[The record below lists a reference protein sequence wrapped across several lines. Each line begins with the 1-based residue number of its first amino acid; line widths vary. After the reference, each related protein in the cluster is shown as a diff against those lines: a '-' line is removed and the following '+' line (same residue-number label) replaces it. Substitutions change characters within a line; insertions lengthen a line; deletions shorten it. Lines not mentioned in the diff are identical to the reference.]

1 MQTFRAPIADAR
13 FLLGEVFDYGTLTQF
28 EGWEDFDLDT
38 ALTVIEA
45 AAAFAE
51 GELHP
56 LNRESDEVGC
66 SFKDGEVQT
75 PPGFIQ
81 AYRGYVENGWQSLC
95 CDTEDGGQGFPSV
108 IGGLVEEIV
117 AASSMAF
124 SMFGGLTLGAYRALR
139 AHGSD
144 ALKATYLPKLAS
156 GIWTGTM
163 CMTEPQA
170 GTDLSLIRT
179 RAQPQL
185 EGTYRITGT
194 KIFISGGEHDL
205 AENIVHL
212 VLAKLPDAPPGARGV
227 SLFLV
232 PKFLP
237 DPGGNPGIRNGV
249 QCGSIEHKMGL
260 RGSPTCVMNF
270 DDATGWLI
278 GKPHSGLAA
287 MFTMMN
293 SARLEVAIQAL
304 GVAHASY
311 ENAVTY
317 AKERLQSRSLA
328 GGSDTSLPADPIIA
342 HPDVRRNLLSMKA
355 FTEGARALAV
365 WVGLEADIAERHPDA
380 EVRAASHDF
389 VALMTPIVKAYF
401 SDTGAETCALGMQ
414 VFGGHGYIRE
424 NGMEQLLRDIRIIP
438 LYEGTNG
445 VQAMDLV
452 GRKLT
457 MRGGQLLARFI
468 DPVTAFLDLHA
479 DDPALKE
486 LLPPMQEALKDLQ
499 QSIALVMSKS
509 KDNPV
514 EIGAAATD
522 LLRQFGLVALGFVW
536 LRIAKAAAT
545 GLTESGPREFYAAKL
560 ATAHFFIHRQLP
572 EARYRAAAVASG
584 SATLMTI
591 QVEQF

>member
-1 MQTFRAPIADAR
+1 
-13 FLLGEVFDYGTLTQF
+13 
-28 EGWEDFDLDT
+28 
-38 ALTVIEA
+38 
-45 AAAFAE
+45 
-51 GELHP
+51 
-56 LNRESDEVGC
+56 
-66 SFKDGEVQT
+66 
-75 PPGFIQ
+75 
-81 AYRGYVENGWQSLC
+81 
-95 CDTEDGGQGFPSV
+95 
-108 IGGLVEEIV
+108 
-117 AASSMAF
+117 
-124 SMFGGLTLGAYRALR
+124 
-139 AHGSD
+139 
-144 ALKATYLPKLAS
+144 
-156 GIWTGTM
+156 
-163 CMTEPQA
+163 
-170 GTDLSLIRT
+170 
-179 RAQPQL
+179 
-185 EGTYRITGT
+185 
-194 KIFISGGEHDL
+194 
-205 AENIVHL
+205 
-212 VLAKLPDAPPGARGV
+212 
-227 SLFLV
+227 
-232 PKFLP
+232 
-237 DPGGNPGIRNGV
+237 
-249 QCGSIEHKMGL
+249 
-260 RGSPTCVMNF
+260 MNF

-380 EVRAASHDF
+380 EARAASHDF

-514 EIGAAATD
+514 EIGAAATE
-522 LLRQFGLVALGFVW
+522 LLRQFGLVAMGFVW
-536 LRIAKAAAT
+536 LRIAKAAAH
-545 GLTESGPREFYAAKL
+545 GQAQAENREFYSSKL
-560 ATAHFFIHRQLP
+560 ITARFFIHRLLP
-572 EARYRAAAVASG
+572 EARFRAAAVASG
-584 SATLMTI
+584 SSTVMAM